1 MIYAGSDAMPVQWQ
15 APTSTWQPGVTVED
29 THELPVNPDSPPG
42 IYELE
47 IGLYLQ
53 EPSGSFPRLRIVTP
67 DGGMA
72 ADYFYLSRVRVQH
85 QEDGS

>member
-1 MIYAGSDAMPVQWQ
+1 VS
-15 APTSTWQPGVTVED
+15 
-29 THELPVNPDSPPG
+29 LNPDTPPG

-53 EPSGSFPRLRIVTP
+53 TADGFSRLRIVTP

-72 ADYFYLSRVRVQH
+72 NDYTYLTRVRVLPR
-85 QEDGS
+85 EDTP